1 MIFADIYVSFQ
12 CLILVF
18 VNRWRSW
25 PMQWW
30 TRCRMVRRHWYKY
43 KSTQIHK
50 YKEKRTSPIQYSH
63 HRDNIL
69 ARRTKIGFDKSS
81 VCSPVTHSYK
91 QESDEDGKK
100 IYFWPSWFCHPR
112 HYPRIFCSLCY
123 MGASEIG
130 DIYLFHIFDLNEI
143 YIHHKVEAHF
153 RHFAF
158 LKLKFGSHTRLKN
171 QKLSM

>member
-43 KSTQIHK
+43 KSTQIHMHTNTQIHK

-91 QESDEDGKK
+91 QESDEDGKT
-100 IYFWPSWFCHPR
+100 IFLAGLILPPSALSQNFLFPVLYGRFWNWWNLLIS
-112 HYPRIFCSLCY
+112 
-123 MGASEIG
+123 
-130 DIYLFHIFDLNEI
+130 N
-143 YIHHKVEAHF
+143 F
-153 RHFAF
+153 RF
-158 LKLKFGSHTRLKN
+158 K
-171 QKLSM
+171 